1 MPGGILA
8 VFGCCYSIVKQGVQG
23 DAVLLPGSAGLRPQ
37 VSPALL
43 PLLALATSEA

>member
-23 DAVLLPGSAGLRPQ
+23 DAVLLPGSG
-37 VSPALL
+37 VSPAPF